1 MKTMIE
7 LITAMSTASDINEG
21 AKAAV
26 ESGLS
31 SAKDMFTGFYKEQG
45 VKAKEILEAYK
56 KAEEAAGKARI
67 RVGGF
72 AQDYYD
78 WLAEESR
85 TEVEARAYIMDPA
98 TSKNTKV
105 HLTHYLN
112 IWALAESVRTG
123 SKTVRSFGAEKTS
136 AEKAEKAPEPEKA
149 EWEYDIS
156 KPFENVQAAKHTL
169 KLQTE
174 KAPKARDLDLLTQ
187 AAEAGWEN
195 FDKVLAATKKA
206 LKIPA

>member
-7 LITAMSTASDINEG
+7 LLTAISAASDINEG

-26 ESGLS
+26 DSGMT
-31 SAKDMFTGFYKEQG
+31 SAKDIFTSVYKEKG
-45 VKAKEILEAYK
+45 VKAKDIVEAYK

-78 WLAEESR
+78 WLAEAAR

-98 TSKNTKV
+98 TSKNTKA

-123 SKTVRSFGAEKTS
+123 SKTVRSFGAEKAS
-136 AEKAEKAPEPEKA
+136 AEKAPEKA
-149 EWEYDIS
+149 PEWEYDMS
-156 KPFENVQAAKHTL
+156 KPLENEKAAAHTL
-169 KLQTE
+169 KLQMD
-174 KAPKARDLDLLTQ
+174 KPNKARDLELLTDG
-187 AAEAGWEN
+187 AAAGWDN
-195 FDKVLAATKKA
+195 YVQVLAATKKA

>member
-7 LITAMSTASDINEG
+7 LLTAISAASDINEG

-26 ESGLS
+26 ESGMT
-31 SAKDMFTGFYKEQG
+31 SAKDIFTSVYKEKG
-45 VKAKEILEAYK
+45 VKAKDIVEAYK

-78 WLAEESR
+78 WLAEAAR

-98 TSKNTKV
+98 TSKNTKA

-123 SKTVRSFGAEKTS
+123 SKTVRSFGAEKAS
-136 AEKAEKAPEPEKA
+136 AEKAA
-149 EWEYDIS
+149 EWEYDMS
-156 KPFENVQAAKHTL
+156 KPLENEEAAKRTL
-169 KLQTE
+169 EIQMK
-174 KAPKARDLDLLTQ
+174 KAMKARDLELLADG
-187 AAEAGWEN
+187 AAAGWDN
-195 FDKVLAATKKA
+195 YAKVLEATKRGMKA
-206 LKIPA
+206 SAEM